1 MLKKVLKVLLVLLV
15 VAFIGLQFVRPA
27 RVNPPVEESQTIFAT
42 GHVPPDVRAII
53 DRSCNDCHTNT
64 VKWPWYSNFAPVS
77 WLVVEDVDKG
87 RKELN
92 FSTWGTYKPKRQ
104 EHKLEEICEQVEKG
118 EMPLKNYLYLH
129 RSAKLSEADRQRLCE
144 WTERFRADVYDVRDD
159 RRGKR

>member
-1 MLKKVLKVLLVLLV
+1 MLKKVLTGLLILLV
-15 VAFIGLQFVRPA
+15 VAFIGVQFVRPA
-27 RVNPPVEESQTIFAT
+27 RTNPPVVESQTIFAT

-64 VKWPWYSNFAPVS
+64 VRWPWYSNVAPMS
-77 WLVVEDVDKG
+77 WLVVEDVDEG

-92 FSTWGTYKPKRQ
+92 FSTWGKYKPRSQ

-129 RSAKLSEADRQRLCE
+129 GDAKLSEADRQRLCE
-144 WTERFRADVYDVRDD
+144 WTDQFRADVYGEGPD